1 MSIDLYKAT
10 QNFFSKRDEW
20 LIINK
25 LKNLQK
31 AGDILNEINELIKS
45 FNKS

>member
-1 MSIDLYKAT
+1 MIDGKKWNNVFKSRIDVYYNEKA
-10 QNFFSKRDEW
+10 
-20 LIINK
+20 
-25 LKNLQK
+25 NLQK

>member
-1 MSIDLYKAT
+1 MIIDLYNAT
-10 QNFFSKRDEW
+10 QNVFSKREEW

-45 FNKS
+45 INKS

>member
-1 MSIDLYKAT
+1 MSIDLYKTT

-45 FNKS
+45 INKS